1 MKRKVQLPVLL
12 AAGLLFGLAAGELL
26 YRYAEFRILAGRI
39 SGRGRLVA
47 IASGKGIY
55 ETDPGGGNDLSAGD
69 LVVLENLKCA
79 ARKETVDAAQI
90 DREIGLIEAQFG
102 GDKLFRNALR
112 SDHLSISALR
122 EKVTSQLRGIAWLEK
137 QVRAGSAATEEK
149 TRQYYEANRD
159 SFTQPVR
166 FRAAHLFLAA
176 HTETPPE
183 VVEEK
188 DESIAALSKRLSE
201 GETLSQLV
209 AEASEDEATKS
220 RGGDLDYFAE
230 SRTPPEF
237 IAEIKKLRVGETSKP
252 FRSHLGFH
260 IAELTETKDA
270 RLLSYEEAR
279 PEILVALGN
288 ARRGAR
294 IHQIAQDLSRSD
306 YSRPNYH

>member
-1 MKRKVQLPVLL
+1 MKRRVQLPVLL
-12 AAGLLFGLAAGELL
+12 AAALLFGLAAGELL
-26 YRYAEFRILAGRI
+26 YRFAGFRNLAGRI
-39 SGRGRLVA
+39 SGRGHLIA

-55 ETDPGGGNDLSAGD
+55 ETDAGGQNDLSVGD
-69 LVVLENLKCA
+69 VVVLENLKRA

-90 DREIGLIEAQFG
+90 DRGIGLIEAQFG

-112 SDHLSISALR
+112 SDRLSNSALR
-122 EKVTSQLRGIAWLEK
+122 EKVTTQLRGLAWLEK
-137 QVRAGSAATEEK
+137 QVRAASAATEEE
-149 TRQYYEANRD
+149 TRQYYEAHRD

-176 HTETPPE
+176 HAETPPE
-183 VVEEK
+183 VVAEK
-188 DESIAALSKRLSE
+188 DESIAALSNRISE

-237 IAEIKKLRVGETSKP
+237 IAEIKKLRIGEISKP

-260 IAELTETKDA
+260 IAELTDTKDA

-279 PEILVALGN
+279 PEISIELGN
-288 ARRGAR
+288 ARRAAR

-306 YSRPNYH
+306 YSRPN